1 MELAKLLLKYQ
12 PDSFADFFS
21 AVFVS
26 PEEGA
31 FVGSVFEDLSLP
43 SDAFGADS
51 FLAAALYDSLR

>member
-1 MELAKLLLKYQ
+1 LLKHQ
-12 PDSFADFFS
+12 ADPFGDFFS

-26 PEEGA
+26 PEEGVFA
-31 FVGSVFEDLSLP
+31 GSVFEDLSLP

>member
-1 MELAKLLLKYQ
+1 LLKHQ
-12 PDSFADFFS
+12 ADSFADFFS

-26 PEEGA
+26 PDEGV
-31 FVGSVFEDLSLP
+31 FDGSVFVDLALP